1 MFKVN
6 KEFPVY
12 ALKNWYSVEPEHL
25 ERLIEIII
33 KNKEKHKHPQ
43 AASFWLMDDDDGTF
57 ELLYDKFFNFVQ
69 NEFKLTP
76 TSDNTTICNIYYNK
90 GSDAIEVLD
99 PHGRQY
105 YHTHKHIVSRSGN
118 ATTIAGV
125 YYLNVPDTESGTID
139 FKIEE
144 HLTENGP
151 VNIGADMRYHQ
162 FSKRPYEIIQGIKQS
177 LIKEIT
183 YQPITGDLVIFPSWL
198 EHRPH
203 KSIKPGHRIA
213 VNFELK
219 TQEHPDEIF
228 KEYDE
233 RKNFK

>member
-1 MFKVN
+1 MQKVN

-12 ALKNWYSVEPEHL
+12 ALKNWNSVEPNEL
-25 ERLIEIII
+25 EKLIKIITE
-33 KNKEKHKHPQ
+33 NKKKHKHPQ
-43 AASFWLMDDDDGTF
+43 AASFWLMDDHDGSF
-57 ELLYDKFFNFVQ
+57 EILYNKFFNFVTQ
-69 NEFKLTP
+69 EFKLTP
-76 TSDNTTICNIYYNK
+76 TPDNTRICNIYYNQ
-90 GSDAIEVLD
+90 GHDAIEVLD

-105 YHTHKHIVSRSGN
+105 YHTHKHVVSSSGN

-144 HLTENGP
+144 HMTENGP
-151 VNIGADMRYHQ
+151 VNIGSDMKYHQ
-162 FSKRPYEIIQGIKQS
+162 FNKRPYEKIEGIKES
-177 LIKEIT
+177 RIREIT

-203 KSIKPGHRIA
+203 KSITPGHRIA

-219 TQEHPDEIF
+219 TAEHPDQIF
-228 KEYDE
+228 EEYDI
-233 RKNFK
+233 RKNFI